1 MLKIGRFNEM
11 TVLKQ
16 LPRGLQ
22 LDGGEAGEILLPKQY
37 VSDDMSIGSKVNVFI
52 YRDSEER
59 LIATTQTPMVQE
71 GEFAYL
77 NVVDESKFGAFLD
90 WGLPKD
96 LFVPFSEQTN
106 RLAKGTKVLVRV
118 YLDDNDRLTAS
129 AKLDTFLYDI
139 DEGDHFQAGEKVNIT
154 VGPKTDLGIKVIINS
169 AFWGLVYHNDV
180 YQDLHRGDKLIG
192 YIQRLREDKKLEVSL
207 QPPGQAR
214 IEPLAQEILDKLAAA
229 GGFIALS
236 DKSAPQ
242 DIKNTFNC
250 SKSSFK
256 QAIGRLY
263 KHKLIVI
270 DKTGITLVK

>member
-37 VSDDMSIGSKVNVFI
+37 VSEDMAVGSQVNVFI

-59 LIATTQTPMVQE
+59 LVATTITPMVQE

-77 NVVDESKFGAFLD
+77 NVVDDGNIGAFLD

-96 LFVPFSEQTN
+96 LLVPFSEQTN
-106 RLAKGTKVLVRV
+106 RLEKGTKVLVRV
-118 YLDDNDRLTAS
+118 YLDDSDRLTAS

-139 DEGDHFQAGEKVNIT
+139 DEGDHFQAGEKVNIV

-180 YQDLHRGDKLIG
+180 YQDLHRGDKLVG
-192 YIQRLREDKKLEVSL
+192 YIQRLREDKKLEISL

-214 IEPLAQEILDKLAAA
+214 IEPLAQGILDKLTAA
-229 GGFIALS
+229 GGTIAIS
-236 DKSAPQ
+236 DKSTPQ
-242 DIKNTFNC
+242 EIKNTFNC

-263 KHKLIVI
+263 KQKLIVI
-270 DKTGITLVK
+270 EKTSISIV